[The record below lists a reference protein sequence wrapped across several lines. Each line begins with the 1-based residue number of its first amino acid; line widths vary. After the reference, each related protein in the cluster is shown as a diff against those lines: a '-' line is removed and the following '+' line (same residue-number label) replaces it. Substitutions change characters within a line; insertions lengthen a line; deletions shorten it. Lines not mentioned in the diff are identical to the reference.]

1 MRDIQHRRLVKDD
14 PYRKPQIGYRQ
25 EVSRHSVVERTH
37 RFLDRGFEN
46 ALALVLGLLGAWQR
60 NRLVKVNTRIN
71 ERMGALGKA
80 TNKLQSARGYLIG
93 GLVMAAGGA
102 IILTYAVVSGR

>member
-1 MRDIQHRRLVKDD
+1 MNGASVTGTAF
-14 PYRKPQIGYRQ
+14 IG
-25 EVSRHSVVERTH
+25 
-37 RFLDRGFEN
+37 

-71 ERMGALGKA
+71 ERMGGLGKA
-80 TNKLQSARGYLIG
+80 TNKLQSSRGYLIG

-102 IILTYAVVSGR
+102 FILIYAVVSGR